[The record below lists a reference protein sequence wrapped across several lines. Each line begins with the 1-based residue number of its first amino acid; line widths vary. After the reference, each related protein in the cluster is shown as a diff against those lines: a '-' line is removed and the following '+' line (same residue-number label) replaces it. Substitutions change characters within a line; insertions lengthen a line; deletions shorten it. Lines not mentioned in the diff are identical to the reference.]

1 MKHVDL
7 AQAAG
12 YYDIAATAG
21 LAWRTLE
28 HAGLERYSEAVYAL
42 HRMAQKQD
50 DDTGWR
56 EFLVPARRMRNVAT
70 TVPLP
75 FSHPEL
81 GLRAVVDRIQA
92 ALPALRIYAGQEAG
106 AIGEEILDAGR
117 QLVDESDAPLLEAIA
132 DTASKAMMHQNGV
145 VLPLTEYVEIASRFA
160 RRRLPGLGVWS
171 RHDVTGLEPLE
182 RLMVVAPLYWYRSHQ
197 HVFTSP
203 RAPQIV
209 ILKWAWYRE
218 RPPVS
223 TALEGSKGRAGIR
236 LRPVPAMRSAFQIEA
251 EDERPSVDWA
261 SVSREL
267 SSASGVAYL
276 EPVLARPAILAARYG
291 VLLPEDGDRSVWLLD
306 PYAPREHRVARVEV
320 ADLEP
325 GHVIILRTS
334 GGGDLIVPIA
344 DEILGE
350 DARRLREL
358 QRRWKSQLRSWV
370 RERAT
375 IQRAAA
381 QLRQLGCKRA
391 SPQNLQSWL
400 SERSLRTGDRQ
411 DWQVLMDA
419 VSLSGDAEM
428 IWQAMSQLHSAH
440 SQAGR
445 TIGKRLREMANTSP
459 LDELLRSGRQVFT
472 HAGGG
477 SMTAF
482 RVEAFA
488 PSTVQCAPEDL
499 MVPGEVREE
508 WLT

>member
-12 YYDIAATAG
+12 YYDIAAKAG

-42 HRMAQKQD
+42 HRLAQEQG

-56 EFLVPARRMRNVAT
+56 EFLVPARRVRNVAT

-75 FSHPEL
+75 FSHPDL
-81 GLRAVVDRIQA
+81 SLKRVVDEIET
-92 ALPALRIYAGQEAG
+92 ALPALRVYAGQDAG

-117 QLVDESDAPLLEAIA
+117 QLAGGSEAPLLEAIT
-132 DTASKAMMHQNGV
+132 DTVSKGRSHQNGV
-145 VLPLTEYVEIASRFA
+145 VLPLTEYVEIANRFV
-160 RRRLPGLGVWS
+160 RRRLPGLGIWS
-171 RHDVTGLEPLE
+171 RHDVAGLEPLE
-182 RLMVVAPLYWYRSHQ
+182 RLMVVGPLYWYRSHQ

-203 RAPQIV
+203 RAPRIV

-218 RPPVS
+218 RPPAS

-236 LRPVPAMRSAFQIEA
+236 LRPVPTMRSAFQVQA
-251 EDERPSVDWA
+251 EDEQPSVDWT

-267 SSASGVAYL
+267 SRTAGVAYL
-276 EPVLARPAILAARYG
+276 EPVLARPAILAARHG

-306 PYAPREHRVARVEV
+306 PHAPREHRVVRVEV

-350 DARRLREL
+350 NAKHLREL
-358 QRRWKSQLRSWV
+358 QQRWKTQLRRWV
-370 RERAT
+370 RERPSV
-375 IQRAAA
+375 QRAAA
-381 QLRQLGCKRA
+381 ELRQLGCKRA
-391 SPQNLQSWL
+391 NPQNLQSWL
-400 SERSLRTGDRQ
+400 SDRSLRTGDRQ
-411 DWQVLMDA
+411 DWQVLMEA
-419 VSLSGDAEM
+419 VSLSSDAEA
-428 IWQAMSQLHSAH
+428 IWRAMSQLHSAH

-445 TIGKRLREMANTSP
+445 TIGKRLRELANTSH

-482 RVEAFA
+482 RVEAFS
-488 PSTVQCAPEDL
+488 PSTVQCAPDDL

-508 WLT
+508 WLG